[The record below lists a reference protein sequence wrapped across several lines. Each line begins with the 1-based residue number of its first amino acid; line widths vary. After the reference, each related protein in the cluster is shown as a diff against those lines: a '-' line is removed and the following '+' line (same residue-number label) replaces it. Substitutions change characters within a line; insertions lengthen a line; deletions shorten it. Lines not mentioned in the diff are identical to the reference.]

1 MTKHFLLSF
10 KAPGYT
16 VCMVRRSYSLL
27 LMGTYRPLT
36 VGVDG
41 SHVSSADPHQAVQ
54 RSSFAVQ
61 TGAVTLDLAA
71 AVQHD
76 LRAQREILHQHPPV
90 VQHLPLT
97 LAADWTTCTA
107 QDLIISDTIKP

>member
-1 MTKHFLLSF
+1 M
-10 KAPGYT
+10 
-16 VCMVRRSYSLL
+16 L

-90 VQHLPLT
+90 VHHLTLT
-97 LAADWTTCTA
+97 LATDHTT
-107 QDLIISDTIKP
+107 